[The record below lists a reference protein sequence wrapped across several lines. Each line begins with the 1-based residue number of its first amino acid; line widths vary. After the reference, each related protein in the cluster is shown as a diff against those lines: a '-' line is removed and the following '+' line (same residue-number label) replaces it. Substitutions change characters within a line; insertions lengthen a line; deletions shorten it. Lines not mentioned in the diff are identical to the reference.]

1 METLFEG
8 YDSHDEYLES
18 IQCVG
23 ELFRKRRPYSA
34 AAKEGEQSGKKGKTM
49 FGKKCLWYYLIT
61 IESVKGAEG
70 CAPRAYSKDYGR
82 ESYLSSC

>member
-23 ELFRKRRPYSA
+23 DLFRKRRPYSA

-61 IESVKGAEG
+61 IESVKGLRVVPLELTRKITAVK
-70 CAPRAYSKDYGR
+70 AI
-82 ESYLSSC
+82 